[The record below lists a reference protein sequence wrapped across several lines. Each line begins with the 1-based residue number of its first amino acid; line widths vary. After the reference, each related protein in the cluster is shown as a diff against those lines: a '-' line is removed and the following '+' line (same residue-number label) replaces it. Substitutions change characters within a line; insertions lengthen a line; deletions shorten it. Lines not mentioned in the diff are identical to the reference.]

1 MRKRMVVYSLIISFM
16 IQLVIGWNTF
26 HNLLTTNKDLTI
38 QTSKELIQQTSN
50 NLTTYFQD
58 LDALASLLRTSNIS
72 DYSRL
77 YWNMHGG
84 AVVNEK
90 GEMVNHLLNEL
101 SLQENWV
108 EKIFILGRNNNQS
121 NFSKVIGEEGWS
133 SEGLPSIDDLMEYSL
148 LNILLKEEGIPT
160 YHSREI
166 LLQTLEHSTKSVLNI
181 PQLVR
186 NLDFLKQ
193 VENRMT
199 IAVYDDDVV
208 ILIVLPLNF
217 MDMVLNKQLSDF
229 GVKMQL
235 VDADNNLLWRN
246 EWDQSGN
253 DNSEAYRFIER
264 KSLSPYNFQME
275 LLQRDSFYMTHK
287 KSISI
292 LVVLLAINLG
302 LSFMIAYTFSRQ
314 IFNPIKVI
322 SRSIQK
328 DTNKMFPMRLIP
340 QINGNK
346 RWFIK
351 MPLQRKMFWFLM
363 CSVMFPVLIVG
374 LIFSFASFQINKGLL
389 IDSKEQMTQQLSTN
403 VTLHK
408 QSFKNLAH
416 QLILQETYFE
426 NEAASV
432 HPKMSDVS
440 YYVVYDNKGSTKLS
454 SIYGN
459 NLELFPIKPSM
470 LTKGAFQ
477 YDWIPLE
484 KDIFGNHSASL
495 VTSIMNN
502 RDMDGY
508 LDLILKEHGLVTN
521 DKWQESE
528 LLLLDQAKQTIYQ
541 SNPDQTEFR
550 DQRALRNLDRQNEV
564 IRLDNKEYLRIIVPI
579 IESEWLM
586 INFVPLREIITDS
599 QLLLVKHLYF
609 ILAIIVVG
617 LLLSYILSKSLI
629 KPLLKL
635 HESMNQVSEG
645 QFIPYDHDRNDEIG
659 ELAENYNQ
667 MISHINHLLE
677 EQMKSNV
684 REQALMSSKMK
695 AELGMLQQQINP
707 HFLYNTLES
716 VKFRAMHN
724 DSEGI
729 NKIVN
734 AMADMLRYSVRGGS
748 QEVSFSEEL
757 THIQNYYTI
766 QKMRLRDKLDFKW
779 EIDKDALT
787 LKVLKF
793 VLQPLVENAIEHG
806 ILQVTTGG
814 VVTISASVSEYDLI
828 IGIKDNGVG
837 LDEDELERLKK
848 SLFED
853 EVEQKGIGGVGLK
866 NVSQR
871 LHLFYRGGA
880 VLEIEFAMM
889 KGTLVRLKI
898 PLHR

>member
-1 MRKRMVVYSLIISFM
+1 MRRRMVVYSLIISFV

-26 HNLLTTNKDLTI
+26 HNLLRTNKELTI
-38 QTSKELIQQTSN
+38 QTSNELIQQTNN

-58 LDALASLLRTSNIS
+58 LEALASLLRTSNIS

-77 YWNMHGG
+77 YWNMYGG
-84 AVVNEK
+84 AIVNEK
-90 GEMVNHLLNEL
+90 GERVNHLLNEL
-101 SLQENWV
+101 SLQEDWV
-108 EKIFILGRNNNQS
+108 EKVFILGRNDNQS
-121 NFSKVIGEEGWS
+121 NFSKVMGEEGWS
-133 SEGLPSIDDLMEYSL
+133 SEGMPSIDDLMEYGL
-148 LNILLKEEGIPT
+148 LNLLLKEEGIPT

-193 VENRMT
+193 VENRMS

-217 MDMVLNKQLSDF
+217 MDMVLNKQLSVF

-235 VDADNNLLWRN
+235 LDADNNLVWRSDR
-246 EWDQSGN
+246 DQSQN
-253 DNSEAYRFIER
+253 ENAARYRFIER
-264 KSLSPYNFQME
+264 KSLSPYKFQME
-275 LLQRDSFYMTHK
+275 LLQKESFYVTHK
-287 KSISI
+287 KSILI
-292 LVVLLAINLG
+292 LVVLLVINLG
-302 LSFMIAYTFSRQ
+302 LSFMIAYIFSRQ
-314 IFNPIKVI
+314 IFLPIKLI

-328 DTNKMFPMRLIP
+328 DTNKMFPMRMIQ

-346 RWFIK
+346 RWFSK

-363 CSVMFPVLIVG
+363 FSIMFPVLIIG
-374 LIFSFASFQINKGLL
+374 LIFSFASFQINKGQL
-389 IDSKEQMTQQLSTN
+389 IASKEQMTQQLSTN
-403 VTLHK
+403 VTLHM
-408 QSFKNLAH
+408 QSFKNLAQ
-416 QLILQETYFE
+416 QLILQETNFE

-459 NLELFPIKPSM
+459 NLDLFPIKPSM
-470 LTKGAFQ
+470 LTKAAFQ

-484 KDIFGNHSASL
+484 KDIFGNQSASL

-502 RDMDGY
+502 HHIDGY
-508 LDLILKEHGLVTN
+508 LDLKLKEHGLVTN

-528 LLLLDQAKQTIYQ
+528 LLLLNQAKQTMYQ
-541 SNPDQTEFR
+541 SNPELTQFR
-550 DQRALRNLDRQNEV
+550 DRWVLQHLDRQNEV
-564 IRLDNKEYLRIIVPI
+564 IRLDSKEYLRIKVPI
-579 IESEWLM
+579 IESEWSM
-586 INFVPLREIITDS
+586 INFVPLRGIITDS
-599 QLLLVKHLYF
+599 QLLLIKHLYF

-617 LLLSYILSKSLI
+617 LLLSYILSRSLI

-635 HESMNQVSEG
+635 HESMNQVGEG
-645 QFIPYDHDRNDEIG
+645 QFKPYDHDRNDEIG

-748 QEVSFSEEL
+748 QEVSFSEEI
-757 THIQNYYTI
+757 THIQNFYTI
-766 QKMRLRDKLDFKW
+766 QKIRLRDKLEFIW
-779 EIDKDALT
+779 EIDEDALT

-793 VLQPLVENAIEHG
+793 VLQPIVENAIEHG

-814 VVTISASVSEYDLI
+814 VVTISASVGQHDLI

-837 LDEDELERLKK
+837 LDVDELERLKK
-848 SLFED
+848 SLSED
-853 EVEQKGIGGVGLK
+853 EVERKGIGGVGLK
-866 NVSQR
+866 NVNQR
-871 LHLFYRGGA
+871 LQLFYSGGA
-880 VLEIEFAMM
+880 VLEIESAMM
-889 KGTLVRLKI
+889 KGTLVRIKI
-898 PLHR
+898 PLQR

>member
-38 QTSKELIQQTSN
+38 QTNKELIQQTSN

-550 DQRALRNLDRQNEV
+550 DQRALRNSDRQNEV

-579 IESEWLM
+579 IESEWSM

-729 NKIVN
+729 NMIVN

-814 VVTISASVSEYDLI
+814 VVTISASVSEYNLI

-866 NVSQR
+866 NVNQR

-880 VLEIEFAMM
+880 VLEIESAMM